1 MPAGLTYTLTN
12 LEDDIKNYTEVD
24 SSVFSSSVLSKFII
38 NAESRIYR
46 AFDADLERFY
56 ATSTTI
62 IGNRYVS
69 IPSDLRVIRYV
80 QLKNSDNEQVYLEQ
94 RDPSF
99 MAEYY
104 SIPDTSAVDIP
115 KYYGN
120 WDEEFWVVA
129 PTPNQTYAITLAY
142 NKEAPSITETTPVDY
157 STLGTYLSN
166 KYQDLLLY
174 GCLINTFGYLKGPQD
189 MIQYYQ
195 GQYENALTTYATE
208 QIGYRRRDEYE
219 DGMIRQQ
226 LKSKPPSSYGTN

>member
-1 MPAGLTYTLTN
+1 MAYTLADLRT
-12 LEDDIKNYTEVD
+12 DIRGYTEVGD
-24 SSVFSSSVLSKFII
+24 TVLTDAVLKNII
-38 NAESRIYR
+38 KNSENAILR
-46 AFDADLERFY
+46 AIPTDQNAHY
-56 ATSTTI
+56 ATSNLVVD
-62 IGNRYVS
+62 NRYVT
-69 IPSDLRVIRYV
+69 IPSDLRSINYV
-80 QLKNSDNEQVYLEQ
+80 QLTDSQGKQFFLEQ

-104 SIPDTSAVDIP
+104 STPLSSDVDIP

-120 WDEEFWVVA
+120 WDEDFWVVA

-142 NKEAPSITETTPVDY
+142 NKEAPSITDTTPTDF
-157 STLGTYLSN
+157 SATGTYLSN

-174 GCLINTFGYLKGPQD
+174 GCLVNTYGYLKGPQD

-226 LKSKPPSSYGTN
+226 LKSKPSSSYGTN

>member
-1 MPAGLTYTLTN
+1 MTYTLAN
-12 LEDDIKNYTEVD
+12 LQTDIRGYTEVGD
-24 SSVFSSSVLSKFII
+24 TVLTDTVLANMIK
-38 NAESRIYR
+38 NAENAILR
-46 AFDADLERFY
+46 AIPSDQNAHY
-56 ATSTTI
+56 ATSNLVVD
-62 IGNRYVS
+62 NRYVT
-69 IPSDLRVIRYV
+69 IPSDLRSINYV
-80 QLKNSDNEQVYLEQ
+80 QLTDSQGNQFFLEQ

-104 SIPDTSAVDIP
+104 STPLSSDVDIP

-142 NKEAPSITETTPVDY
+142 NKEAPSITDTTPINF
-157 STLGTYLSN
+157 STTGTYLSN

-174 GCLINTFGYLKGPQD
+174 GCLINAYGYLKGPQD

-195 GQYENALTTYATE
+195 AQYETALTTYATE

-226 LKSKPPSSYGTN
+226 LKSKSPSSYGTN